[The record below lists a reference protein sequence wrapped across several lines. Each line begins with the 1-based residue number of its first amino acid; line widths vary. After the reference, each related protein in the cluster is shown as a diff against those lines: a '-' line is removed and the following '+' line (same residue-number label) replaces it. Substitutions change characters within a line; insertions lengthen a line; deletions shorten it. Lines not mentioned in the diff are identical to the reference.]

1 MLKNPKELYAKKI
14 LNLDNLITKLE
25 LLNPLSVLKRG
36 YTLTYQNDKI
46 IKTVKNINLNDQL
59 TIKLIDGSI
68 NVNVVGIEVK

>member
-1 MLKNPKELYAKKI
+1 MLKNPKELYAKKM